1 MTLPSLKSILRHVT
15 VRHPLIFYSLS
26 WTLLLTI
33 TVAIA
38 SFSPEVAFVSAISP
52 SSSFSRACD
61 AKNGFVRVPVD
72 VPGEVVCMPAQMF
85 KNSNI
90 DLLVPPIFAAA
101 VVAGSALVVRAI
113 SLCYD
118 RDDEYYIEY

>member
-1 MTLPSLKSILRHVT
+1 MTLTSLKSILRHVT
-15 VRHPLIFYSLS
+15 VSHPLIFYSLT

-38 SFSPEVAFVSAISP
+38 SFSPEVAFMSAISP

-61 AKNGFVRVPVD
+61 AKSGLARVPVD
-72 VPGEVVCMPAQMF
+72 IPGEVVCLPARMF
-85 KNSNI
+85 RNSKV
-90 DLLVPPIFAAA
+90 DLLVPPVFAAA
-101 VVAGSALVVRAI
+101 VVAGSALVVRAL

-118 RDDEYYIEY
+118 DNEYY